1 MQLIEGNGLEL
12 PNGINPKDNI
22 CVVLKSEEGD
32 KRWFYGSNLVTT
44 DGDIYYAKKGAG
56 DTITSEENFGR
67 TNATCIL
74 QTGAVTGD
82 DAPVKGDKYQ
92 DVLTPLVSN
101 HNVGSSHANSETQ
114 LVESGYPKTAATS
127 GADADNSSGGG
138 TDAVTYK
145 FTWGKLEINTGSG
158 NPITGGCITDKDGSL
173 ADGKKILT
181 HWSFTSPA
189 TFHKTNTDT
198 LTLYVN
204 HTMLGA

>member
-12 PNGINPKDNI
+12 PKGINPKDNI

-44 DGDIYYAKKGAG
+44 DGDIYYAKVASGETPA
-56 DTITSEENFGR
+56 TNENFGR

-74 QTGAVTGD
+74 QTGAVTGS
-82 DAPVKGDKYQ
+82 DAPVKGDAYQ
-92 DVLTPLVSN
+92 DVLTPLVAN
-101 HNVGSSHANSETQ
+101 HQSTNSETQ

-127 GADADNSSGGG
+127 GGDADNSSGGG
-138 TDAVTYK
+138 ADAVTYK
-145 FTWGKLEINTGSG
+145 FTWSKTEINTGSG
-158 NPITGGCITDKDGSL
+158 APITGGCITDKDGSL
-173 ADGKKILT
+173 ASGKKILT
-181 HWSFTSPA
+181 HWGFTAPA

>member
-1 MQLIEGNGLEL
+1 MITLIEGNNSEL

-44 DGDIYYAKKGAG
+44 DGDIYYAKKSAG
-56 DTITSEENFGR
+56 DTITTNENFGR

-74 QTGAVTGD
+74 RTGSATPAKGNAYGDVT
-82 DAPVKGDKYQ
+82 
-92 DVLTPLVSN
+92 TPLVAN
-101 HNVGSSHANSETQ
+101 HQSTNSETQ
-114 LVESGYPKTAATS
+114 LVESGYPKTEANS
-127 GADADNSSGGG
+127 GVDADNSNGGG
-138 TDAVTYK
+138 VDAVTYK

-158 NPITGGCITDKDGSL
+158 SPITGGCITDKDGSL
-173 ADGKKILT
+173 GATKKILT
-181 HWSFTSPA
+181 HWTFASPA

-204 HTMLGA
+204 HTMLGE

>member
-44 DGDIYYAKKGAG
+44 DGDIYYAKVASGEDPATNE
-56 DTITSEENFGR
+56 DFGR

-74 QTGAVTGD
+74 RTGSATPAKNHDYGEVT
-82 DAPVKGDKYQ
+82 
-92 DVLTPLVSN
+92 TPLVAN
-101 HNVGSSHANSETQ
+101 HQSTNSETQ

>member
-12 PNGINPKDNI
+12 PKGINPKDNI

-32 KRWFYGSNLVTT
+32 KRWFYGSNLVTS
-44 DGDIYYAKKGAG
+44 DGDIYYAEVASGETPA
-56 DTITSEENFGR
+56 TNENFGR

-74 QTGAVTGD
+74 QTGAVTGS
-82 DAPVKGDKYQ
+82 DAPVKGDAYQ
-92 DVLTPLVSN
+92 DVLTPLVAN
-101 HNVGSSHANSETQ
+101 HQSTNSETQ

-127 GADADNSSGGG
+127 GGDADNSSGGG

-145 FTWGKLEINTGSG
+145 FTWSKTEINTGSG

-173 ADGKKILT
+173 ASGKKILT
-181 HWSFTSPA
+181 HWGFTAPA

>member
-12 PNGINPKDNI
+12 PKGINPKDNI

-32 KRWFYGSNLVTT
+32 KRWFYGSNLVTS
-44 DGDIYYAKKGAG
+44 DGDIYYAKVASGETPATNE
-56 DTITSEENFGR
+56 DFGR

-82 DAPVKGDKYQ
+82 DAPAKGDAYQ
-92 DVLTPLVSN
+92 DVLTPLVAN
-101 HNVGSSHANSETQ
+101 HQSTNSETQ

-127 GADADNSSGGG
+127 GGDADNSSGGG
-138 TDAVTYK
+138 ADAVTYK
-145 FTWGKLEINTGSG
+145 FTWSKTEINTGSG

-173 ADGKKILT
+173 ASGKKILT
-181 HWSFTSPA
+181 HWGFTAPA

>member
-12 PNGINPKDNI
+12 PKGINPKDNI

-44 DGDIYYAKKGAG
+44 DGDIYYAKVASGETPA
-56 DTITSEENFGR
+56 TNENFGR

-74 QTGAVTGD
+74 QTGAVTGS
-82 DAPVKGDKYQ
+82 DAPVKGDAYQ
-92 DVLTPLVSN
+92 DVLTPLVAN
-101 HNVGSSHANSETQ
+101 HQSTNSETQ

-127 GADADNSSGGG
+127 GGDADNSSGGG

-145 FTWGKLEINTGSG
+145 FTWSKTEINTGSG
-158 NPITGGCITDKDGSL
+158 NPITGGYITDKDGSL
-173 ADGKKILT
+173 ASGKKILT
-181 HWSFTSPA
+181 HWGFTAPA
-189 TFHKTNTDT
+189 TFHKPNTDT

>member
-12 PNGINPKDNI
+12 PKGINPKDNI

-32 KRWFYGSNLVTT
+32 KRWFYGSNLVTS
-44 DGDIYYAKKGAG
+44 DGDIYYAKVASGETPA
-56 DTITSEENFGR
+56 TNENFGR

-74 QTGAVTGD
+74 QTGAVTGS
-82 DAPVKGDKYQ
+82 DAPVKGDAYQ
-92 DVLTPLVSN
+92 DVLTPLVAN
-101 HNVGSSHANSETQ
+101 HQSTNSETQ

-127 GADADNSSGGG
+127 GGDADNSSGGG

-145 FTWGKLEINTGSG
+145 FTWSKTEINTGSG

-173 ADGKKILT
+173 ASGKKILT
-181 HWSFTSPA
+181 HWGFTAPA

>member
-12 PNGINPKDNI
+12 PKGINPKDNI

-44 DGDIYYAKKGAG
+44 DGDIYYAKVASGETPA
-56 DTITSEENFGR
+56 TNENFGR

-74 QTGAVTGD
+74 QTGAVTGS
-82 DAPVKGDKYQ
+82 DAPVKGDAYQ
-92 DVLTPLVSN
+92 DVLTPLVAN
-101 HNVGSSHANSETQ
+101 HQSTNSETQ

-127 GADADNSSGGG
+127 GGDADNSSGGG

-145 FTWGKLEINTGSG
+145 FTWSKTEINTGSG

-173 ADGKKILT
+173 ASGKKILT
-181 HWSFTSPA
+181 HWGFTAPA

>member
-1 MQLIEGNGLEL
+1 MKLIEGNGLEL
-12 PNGINPKDNI
+12 PKGINPKDNI

-44 DGDIYYAKKGAG
+44 DGDIYYAKVSSGETPATNE
-56 DTITSEENFGR
+56 DFGR

-74 QTGAVTGD
+74 QTGAVTGS
-82 DAPVKGDKYQ
+82 DAPVKGDAYQ
-92 DVLTPLVSN
+92 DVLTPLVAN
-101 HNVGSSHANSETQ
+101 HQSTNSETQ

-145 FTWGKLEINTGSG
+145 FTWSKTEINTGSG

-173 ADGKKILT
+173 ASGKKILT
-181 HWSFTSPA
+181 HWGFTSPQ